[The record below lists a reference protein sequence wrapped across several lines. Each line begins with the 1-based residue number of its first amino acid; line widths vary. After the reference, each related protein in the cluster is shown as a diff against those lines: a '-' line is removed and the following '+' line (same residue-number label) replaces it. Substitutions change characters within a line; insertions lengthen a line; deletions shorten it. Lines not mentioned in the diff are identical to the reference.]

1 LGKVPESVIAKQIS
15 HAVET
20 HSLLLE
26 NHFGAR
32 KLRSVEQALV
42 VLQEQ
47 IYKAWRSKKVFSL
60 ISFNV
65 KGAYNGVYKERLL

>member
-1 LGKVPESVIAKQIS
+1 VIAERIS
-15 HAVET
+15 HVIET
-20 HSLLLE
+20 HGLLLE
-26 NHFGAR
+26 NHFEAR
-32 KLRSVEQALV
+32 KLRSAKQALL

-47 IYKAWRSKKVFSL
+47 IYKAWRSRKVLSL